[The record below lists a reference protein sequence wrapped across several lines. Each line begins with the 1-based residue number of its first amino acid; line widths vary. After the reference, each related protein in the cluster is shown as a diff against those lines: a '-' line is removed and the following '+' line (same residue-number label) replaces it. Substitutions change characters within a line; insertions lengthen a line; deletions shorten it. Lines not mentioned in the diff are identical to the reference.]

1 MTEQKWGLGLRGNRH
16 QTCPGPGF
24 LGHAGAQGSDDVW
37 DSGDHFVMV
46 GERMTASS
54 LTPGSFLVTWV
65 NACSRACLPVWR
77 LSSSSLNN
85 CVLEIFVTFS
95 NFKGIFLTFGSSSNL
110 GVSRLVLWVYW
121 PLSLGFQRT
130 NGTTL
135 TYSSSV
141 SHRLSIQ
148 EGGERVLSLWVG
160 QTLGKT
166 S

>member
-1 MTEQKWGLGLRGNRH
+1 
-16 QTCPGPGF
+16 
-24 LGHAGAQGSDDVW
+24 
-37 DSGDHFVMV
+37 MV
-46 GERMTASS
+46 GERMTPPS

-65 NACSRACLPVWR
+65 NACGSACLPVWMLR
-77 LSSSSLNN
+77 SSSLNN

-95 NFKGIFLTFGSSSNL
+95 NFKGTFLTFGSSSNL
-110 GVSRLVLWVYW
+110 GVSRIGPLGLYW

-160 QTLGKT
+160 QMSIKQLALL
-166 S
+166 